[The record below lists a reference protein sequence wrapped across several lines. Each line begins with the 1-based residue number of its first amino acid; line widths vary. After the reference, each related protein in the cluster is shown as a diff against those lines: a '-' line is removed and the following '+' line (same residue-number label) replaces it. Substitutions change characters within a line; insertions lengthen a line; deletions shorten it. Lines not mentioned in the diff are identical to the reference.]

1 MSNTPLH
8 FKIIESPAG
17 TNEIERKHST
27 RLMITFLELRTLH
40 DMSYFTNAPRG
51 ESNDI
56 YMSNNTLKLRYL
68 KLDGTV

>member
-56 YMSNNTLKLRYL
+56 YMIE
-68 KLDGTV
+68 